1 MMIPLEVSRG
11 PYTVGRVPDAVT
23 TDRLETGQSR
33 TRLLQAASGLIW
45 TVVFAL
51 AALLSIWMTDWLL
64 ASVMPQAT
72 FARQVLALA
81 AGAFAVSV
89 ALPKPAG
96 LPRASGVGL
105 ALSKAGCRSGLFG
118 LALGCGLALFSIGV
132 PWLTGAIAFETTL
145 PDTGIWS
152 FGGLPE
158 IPTAVILLVIA
169 AFGEEALMRGYGL
182 QQIARAITPSGAAL
196 AAGVFFGALHAEN
209 PSADWVAVVNTSLFG
224 LLFGFAV
231 VRYRSLWP
239 SIGMH
244 LGWNLSLAI
253 LGANISGLRMGLTAL
268 RATPVGSVL
277 WTGGDY
283 GPEASLVAT
292 IAVLG
297 AAVVVWKTPVPADD
311 SPLIWDDVRPSKGG
325 TKDSCDG
332 S

>member
-1 MMIPLEVSRG
+1 M
-11 PYTVGRVPDAVT
+11 T
-23 TDRLETGQSR
+23 TDSAELDHSK

-45 TVVFAL
+45 TVVFAI
-51 AALLSIWMTDWLL
+51 AALVLTWMVDWLL
-64 ASVMPQAT
+64 ASVFPQAT
-72 FARQVLALA
+72 FARGTLALA
-81 AGAFAVSV
+81 VGGYAASV

-96 LPRASGVGL
+96 LSRVSGIGL
-105 ALSKAGCRSGLFG
+105 ALSRSGCRAGLFG
-118 LALGCGLALFSIGV
+118 LALGVCLAVFSIGV
-132 PWLTGAIAFETTL
+132 PWLAGAIVFEMTL
-145 PDTGIWS
+145 PDTGIWAL
-152 FGGLPE
+152 GGMQAV
-158 IPTAVILLVIA
+158 PTAVILVIVA
-169 AFGEEALMRGYGL
+169 AFGEEVLLRGYGL
-182 QQIARAITPSGAAL
+182 QQLARAITPPGAAL

-239 SIGMH
+239 SVGMH

-268 RATPVGSVL
+268 RATPVGPVL

-297 AAVVVWKTPVPADD
+297 AAVVVWKAPVPADD

-325 TKDSCDG
+325 TEESCDG